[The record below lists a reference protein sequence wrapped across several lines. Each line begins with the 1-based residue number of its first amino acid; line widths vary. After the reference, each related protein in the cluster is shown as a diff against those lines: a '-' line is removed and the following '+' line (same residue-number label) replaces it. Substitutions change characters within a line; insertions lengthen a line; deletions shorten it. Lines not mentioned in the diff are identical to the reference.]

1 MRNALTIAGKEL
13 SSYFVQ
19 PVAYVVLT
27 VFVLLAGWFFF
38 ALLKQFSEMVQ
49 VYSAMS
55 NAQAL
60 EHLNLNARVIEPLLH
75 NMSVVMVILVPA
87 ITMRAFAE
95 EKRTGTY
102 EFLLTAPIRTGE
114 IVAGKFIAAAV
125 FILIMVALI
134 WIFPIILMVF
144 GDPEVGVMGAG
155 YVALA
160 LLGVCFVAIGLFTSS
175 LTQNQII
182 AAISCLGVLLL
193 LYVISWPLQ
202 TGGGILGD
210 LLRYLSLPQHF
221 GQMVGGVI
229 DTSDIVYFCTM
240 IFVALFLTQRSV
252 ESARWRQGR
261 AEHGMQRSMASAGL
275 IGLVFLFFALV
286 AYLTGARLY
295 FLFNLVLGVLAVVL
309 WATSSRDTLG
319 TMMGHRAA
327 RYGAN
332 AVVYSLGFVGVLIA
346 INYILALHHRRFDL
360 TSENLFSL

>member
-1 MRNALTIAGKEL
+1 MRNSITIAGKEL
-13 SSYFVQ
+13 AGYFVQ
-19 PVAYVVLT
+19 PVAYVVMT
-27 VFVLLAGWFFF
+27 VFLLLGGFFF
-38 ALLKQFSEMVQ
+38 FSLLQRFGMLIQ
-49 VYSAMS
+49 MYSAMQ
-55 NAQAL
+55 NPEVMQRI
-60 EHLNLNARVIEPLLH
+60 NLNQIVIEPLLH
-75 NMSVVMVILVPA
+75 NLSIVLVILVPA

-125 FILIMVALI
+125 FILIMVGLI
-134 WIFPIILMVF
+134 WIFPIILMAF

-182 AAISCLGVLLL
+182 AAISCLGILLL

-202 TGGGILGD
+202 SGGGILGD

-229 DTSDIVYFCTM
+229 DTSDIIYFCTM

-252 ESARWRQGR
+252 ESARWR
-261 AEHGMQRSMASAGL
+261 
-275 IGLVFLFFALV
+275 
-286 AYLTGARLY
+286 
-295 FLFNLVLGVLAVVL
+295 
-309 WATSSRDTLG
+309 
-319 TMMGHRAA
+319 
-327 RYGAN
+327 
-332 AVVYSLGFVGVLIA
+332 
-346 INYILALHHRRFDL
+346 
-360 TSENLFSL
+360 